1 MKINTYDLD
10 EVLITSD
17 VYDGWIRKIEK
28 ELPKIMDTY
37 PDLRKSEIPD
47 EQFMVFPDGSAQIY
61 VQIRDLRVAL
71 TLTKKD
77 YEYRG
82 KN

>member
-1 MKINTYDLD
+1 MKTYDLD
-10 EVLITSD
+10 SILISREA
-17 VYDGWIRKIEK
+17 YDGWIRKITETM
-28 ELPKIMDTY
+28 PKIMDTY

-71 TLTKKD
+71 TLKKTD